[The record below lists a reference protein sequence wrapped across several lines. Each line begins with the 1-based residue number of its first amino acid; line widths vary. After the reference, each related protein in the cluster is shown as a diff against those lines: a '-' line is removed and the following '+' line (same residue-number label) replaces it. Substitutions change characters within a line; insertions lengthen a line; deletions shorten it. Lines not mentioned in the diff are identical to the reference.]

1 MSSSTVT
8 YTSVYS
14 DSEPWRFQQVSDA
27 EPQSPKDTQATTGHW
42 IRALVPG
49 APQSQL
55 CTWSRSTKKED
66 PEKDPTDYPADKG
79 DDDDDDDDGEEEES
93 FKDNEDEDVEDE
105 EHLALADSPLPRL
118 YTDLPSEADE
128 DEFSLTPLVSRH
140 TAGFYDGDLNGP
152 FIWYSAMVISSTF
165 IPTLGEYIV
174 VYLVYPI
181 LPVIPKQSKSYRRIK
196 SLLDA
201 VRITV
206 AHVFVNT
213 AQLELVLLVQNYA
226 LWEVIENGA
235 TLPKTKLVEGVM
247 TEMPITTTEEKD
259 QRILEVK
266 ARSTLMMG
274 IPNEHQLKLN
284 SIKDAKKLLEAIEK
298 RFSGNEAFR
307 DA

>member
-27 EPQSPKDTQATTGHW
+27 EPQSQWYTQATTGHW

-66 PEKDPTDYPADKG
+66 PEKDPTDYPADEG

-128 DEFSLTPLVSRH
+128 D
-140 TAGFYDGDLNGP
+140 
-152 FIWYSAMVISSTF
+152 
-165 IPTLGEYIV
+165 
-174 VYLVYPI
+174 
-181 LPVIPKQSKSYRRIK
+181 
-196 SLLDA
+196 
-201 VRITV
+201 
-206 AHVFVNT
+206 
-213 AQLELVLLVQNYA
+213 
-226 LWEVIENGA
+226 
-235 TLPKTKLVEGVM
+235 
-247 TEMPITTTEEKD
+247 
-259 QRILEVK
+259 
-266 ARSTLMMG
+266 
-274 IPNEHQLKLN
+274 
-284 SIKDAKKLLEAIEK
+284 
-298 RFSGNEAFR
+298 
-307 DA
+307 